1 MDDFT
6 PCMSF
11 LNSGMLGVAPV
22 SLGALGGAGACF
34 WPVCMSLVQYRPRG
48 TRGMRLRSFLP
59 PVTQLDYT
67 AVTCL
72 ILMLTDDDHGAV
84 KKLVCAGHKLQRR
97 PEQRT

>member
-1 MDDFT
+1 MQTDRLTIVMVFSSSTARQQMDDFT

-67 AVTCL
+67 ASTCL
-72 ILMLTDDDHGAV
+72 LDVD
-84 KKLVCAGHKLQRR
+84 R
-97 PEQRT
+97 

>member
-1 MDDFT
+1 MQTDRLTIVMVFSSSTARQQMDDFT

-67 AVTCL
+67 AATCL
-72 ILMLTDDDHGAV
+72 LDVD
-84 KKLVCAGHKLQRR
+84 R
-97 PEQRT
+97 